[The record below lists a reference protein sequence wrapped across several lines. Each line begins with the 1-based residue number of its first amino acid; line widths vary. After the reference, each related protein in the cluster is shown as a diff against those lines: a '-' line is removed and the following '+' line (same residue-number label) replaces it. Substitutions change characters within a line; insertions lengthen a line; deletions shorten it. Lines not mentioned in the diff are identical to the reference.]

1 MRLRIEELT
10 LVGTSRTIRFE
21 PGMNAIVGS
30 MSGGKT
36 ATVSCLRALLGA
48 DVKVVPEL
56 RGRTISG
63 TVLIGERRF
72 RILRQLVTTTTAKVD
87 IAEIGGQ
94 QELWRL
100 PASELQAGY
109 DQTFRNWWLDIL
121 DLPAVRVPRA
131 PTDDASPLV
140 PVTISDYLMYCV
152 LKQNEIDNSVFGTPD
167 NNHKNIKRKY
177 VFDILYG
184 LYDPEAAGLR
194 EHLRKVTTELKA
206 LTSDADTLERILENT
221 TFASRAHL
229 EVQRQQAEQE
239 LAQARRTD
247 LNLTQELTE
256 TATVSLRTQISEA
269 EAELARISDAAAAE
283 AVSQS
288 RLEEL
293 RDQLIAQSRRL
304 TRALVAERLLND
316 FEFHTCPRC
325 GAGIPDRGDEHTC
338 RLCLQTPPQTP
349 APSTLAAEQ
358 DRVIEQVTETEELIK
373 RSTSRLDELQ
383 AARAAQTRRRT
394 ELGEQLDRATAT
406 YLTDQTERIRA
417 VAAQQARLEEHLAR
431 LGDALTLHE
440 RLQGQNERIAELERE
455 QEDLNARIAAARH
468 SNTSVHERL
477 NTLDAA
483 FESTLRSFDAPRFDN
498 RPGSR
503 INRDTYMPV
512 VDGRSFADLQSQG
525 VEVLVNVAHVLA
537 HQKVALTDEAI
548 PLPNLLIIDG
558 ISSNV
563 GHEGVDL
570 ERLRKMYTTLLEA
583 ANHHIDRLQI
593 IVTDND
599 SPPIDGIHRAL
610 ELSDTDRLV
619 PQAPSLPEDSTHSAE
634 DNEAEPGNG
643 ARDPS

>member
-56 RGRTISG
+56 RGRSISG
-63 TVLIGERRF
+63 IVLIGERRF
-72 RILRQLVTTTTAKVD
+72 RIVRQLVSTSTAKVD

-94 QELWRL
+94 QGLWRL

-109 DQTFRNWWLDIL
+109 DQTFRNWWLDML
-121 DLPAVRVPRA
+121 DLPAIRVPRA

-152 LKQNEIDNSVFGTPD
+152 LKQKEIDTSVFGTPD

-177 VFDILYG
+177 VFEILYG

-194 EHLRKVTTELKA
+194 EHLRKVTTELNA
-206 LTSDADTLERILENT
+206 LTADAATLARILEDT
-221 TFASRAHL
+221 TFASRAQL
-229 EVQRQQAEQE
+229 EVERQESEQQLTHARQAD
-239 LAQARRTD
+239 LRLTRDLTD
-247 LNLTQELTE
+247 S
-256 TATVSLRTQISEA
+256 ATVSLRTQISEA
-269 EAELARISDAAAAE
+269 EAELGRISDAAAAE
-283 AVSQS
+283 AASVS
-288 RLEEL
+288 RLQEL

-325 GAGIPDRGDEHTC
+325 GAGVPDRGDENTC

-373 RSTSRLDELQ
+373 RSTRRLDELE
-383 AARAAQTRRRT
+383 AARSAQSRRRT
-394 ELGEQLDRATAT
+394 ELGEHLDRAAAT
-406 YLTDQTERIRA
+406 YITDETDRIRG
-417 VAAQQARLEEHLAR
+417 VAAQQARLEERLAR
-431 LGDALTLHE
+431 IDDALHLHD
-440 RLQGQNERIAELERE
+440 RLQGQSERIAELERE
-455 QEDLNARIAAARH
+455 QEDLNDRIAASRH
-468 SNTSVHERL
+468 SNTAVHERL
-477 NTLDAA
+477 DKLDEA
-483 FESTLRSFDAPRFDN
+483 FEATLRSFDAPRFDN
-498 RPGSR
+498 QPGSR
-503 INRDTYMPV
+503 INRETYLPV

-525 VEVLVNVAHVLA
+525 VEVLVNVAHVLT
-537 HQKVALTDEAI
+537 HQQVALANDI

-570 ERLRKMYTTLLEA
+570 ERLRKMYATLLEEA
-583 ANHHIDRLQI
+583 TERIDQLQI

-599 SPPIDGIHRAL
+599 SPPIDGIHLAL

-619 PQAPSLPEDSTHSAE
+619 PGAPAVVDDSDHS
-634 DNEAEPGNG
+634 PG
-643 ARDPS
+643 DD

>member
-10 LVGTSRTIRFE
+10 LVGTSRTVRFE

-48 DVKVVPEL
+48 DVRVVPEL
-56 RGRTISG
+56 RGRYISG
-63 TVLIGERRF
+63 TVLVGERRF
-72 RILRQLVTTTTAKVD
+72 RIVRQLVTTSTAKVE
-87 IAEIGGQ
+87 IAEIGGM
-94 QELWRL
+94 QEVWRL

-109 DQTFRNWWLDIL
+109 DQTFRNWWLEIL

-152 LKQNEIDNSVFGTPD
+152 LKQTEIDTSVFGTD
-167 NNHKNIKRKY
+167 NNNHKNIKRKY
-177 VFDILYG
+177 VFEILYG

-194 EHLRKVTTELKA
+194 EHLRKVTTELNA
-206 LTSDADTLERILENT
+206 LTADADTLERILENT
-221 TFASRAHL
+221 VFATRARL
-229 EVQRQQAEQE
+229 EVQRQETEQE
-239 LAQARRTD
+239 LLRARQDDRTM
-247 LNLTQELTE
+247 TQELTE
-256 TATVSLRTQISEA
+256 SATILLRDQIGES

-283 AVSQS
+283 AASIG
-288 RLEEL
+288 RLDEL

-325 GAGIPDRGDEHTC
+325 GAGVPDRGGEDTC
-338 RLCLQTPPQTP
+338 RLCLQVPPQTP
-349 APSTLAAEQ
+349 SPSTLAAEQ
-358 DRVIEQVTETEELIK
+358 DRVIEQVAETEDLLNRSK
-373 RSTSRLDELQ
+373 RRLEELQ
-383 AARAAQTRRRT
+383 TARSIQLHRRT
-394 ELGEQLDRATAT
+394 ELGEQLDHATAT
-406 YLTDQTERIRA
+406 YITDQAERIRA

-431 LGDALTLHE
+431 IDDALALHI
-440 RLQGQNERIAELERE
+440 RLQGQRERIAELERE
-455 QEDLNARIAAARH
+455 QEDLSSRIAASRH
-468 SNTSVHERL
+468 SNGIVQERL
-477 NTLDAA
+477 NRLDDA
-483 FESTLRSFDAPRFDN
+483 FEATLRDFDVPRFDK

-503 INRDTYMPV
+503 INRETYMPI
-512 VDGRSFADLQSQG
+512 VDGRSFTDLQSQG
-525 VEVLVNVAHVLA
+525 VGVLVNVAHVLA
-537 HQKVALTDEAI
+537 HQRVALHSEGI

-563 GHEGVDL
+563 GHEGIDL
-570 ERLRKMYTTLLEA
+570 ERLRRMYATLLASATE
-583 ANHHIDRLQI
+583 HIDQLQI

-619 PQAPSLPEDSTHSAE
+619 PVSEDADRPSEDE
-634 DNEAEPGNG
+634 
-643 ARDPS
+643 

>member
-10 LVGTSRTIRFE
+10 LVGTSRTVRFE

-48 DVKVVPEL
+48 EVSVVPEL
-56 RGRTISG
+56 RGRSISG

-72 RILRQLVTTTTAKVD
+72 RIVRQLVSTSTAKVD

-94 QELWRL
+94 QEVWRL
-100 PASELQAGY
+100 PASQLQAGY
-109 DQTFRNWWLDIL
+109 DQTFRDWWLTML
-121 DLPAVRVPRA
+121 GLPRIRVPRA
-131 PTDDASPLV
+131 PTDETSPLI

-152 LKQNEIDNSVFGTPD
+152 LRQKEIDTSVFGTPD
-167 NNHKNIKRKY
+167 NTQKNIKRKY
-177 VFDILYG
+177 VFEILYG

-194 EHLRKVTTELKA
+194 ERLRKVTTELNA
-206 LTSDADTLERILENT
+206 LTADAATLERILET
-221 TFASRAHL
+221 TAFASRAQL
-229 EVQRQQAEQE
+229 EVQRQATEQE
-239 LAQARRTD
+239 LAQSRQAD
-247 LNLTQELTE
+247 LSLTAELTDS
-256 TATVSLRTQISEA
+256 ATVSLRRQIGEA

-283 AVSQS
+283 AVSAS

-325 GAGIPDRGDEHTC
+325 GAGVPDRGDESTC

-373 RSTSRLDELQ
+373 RSQRRLEELEG
-383 AARAAQTRRRT
+383 ARSAQVRRRA

-406 YLTDQTERIRA
+406 YITDQTERIRA

-431 LGDALTLHE
+431 IDDALALHD
-440 RLQGQNERIAELERE
+440 RLQGQSERITELERE
-455 QEDLNARIAAARH
+455 QEDLNDRIAASRH
-468 SNTSVHERL
+468 SNTAVHERL
-477 NTLDAA
+477 DKLDEA
-483 FESTLRSFDAPRFDN
+483 FEAALRSFDAPRFDN
-498 RPGSR
+498 QPGSR
-503 INRDTYMPV
+503 INRETYMPV

-525 VEVLVNVAHVLA
+525 VGVLVNVAHVLA
-537 HQKVALTDEAI
+537 HQQVALHDDEI

-570 ERLRKMYTTLLEA
+570 ERLRKMYSTLLETA
-583 ANHHIDRLQI
+583 TEYVDRLQI

-610 ELSDTDRLV
+610 KLSDADRLV
-619 PQAPSLPEDSTHSAE
+619 PGEPAVADDGDQPPEEIS
-634 DNEAEPGNG
+634 
-643 ARDPS
+643 

>member
-10 LVGTSRTIRFE
+10 LAGTSRTVRFE

-48 DVKVVPEL
+48 EVNVVPEL

-63 TVLIGERRF
+63 TVLIGARRF
-72 RILRQLVTTTTAKVD
+72 RIVRQLVSTSTAKVD
-87 IAEIGGQ
+87 IAEIGG
-94 QELWRL
+94 EREVWRL
-100 PASELQAGY
+100 PASQVQAGY
-109 DQTFRNWWLDIL
+109 DQTFRDWWLTML
-121 DLPAVRVPRA
+121 GLPRIRVPRA
-131 PTDDASPLV
+131 PTDETSPLI

-152 LKQNEIDNSVFGTPD
+152 LRQKEIDTSVFGTPD
-167 NNHKNIKRKY
+167 NAQKNIKRKY
-177 VFDILYG
+177 VFEILYG

-194 EHLRKVTTELKA
+194 ERLRAVTTELNA
-206 LTSDADTLERILENT
+206 LTADATTLERILGT
-221 TFASRAHL
+221 TAFASRAQL
-229 EVQRQQAEQE
+229 EVQRQETEQQ
-239 LAQARRTD
+239 LAQARQTD
-247 LNLTQELTE
+247 QVLARQLTHPV
-256 TATVSLRTQISEA
+256 TVSLREQIAEA

-283 AVSQS
+283 AVSVS
-288 RLEEL
+288 RLQEL

-325 GAGIPDRGDEHTC
+325 GAGVPERGDEDTC
-338 RLCLQTPPQTP
+338 RLCLQVPPQDP

-373 RSTSRLDELQ
+373 RSQGRLDELET
-383 AARAAQTRRRT
+383 ARSAQTRRRT
-394 ELGEQLDRATAT
+394 DLGDKLDRATAT
-406 YLTDQTERIRA
+406 YVTDHTDRIRA
-417 VAAQQARLEEHLAR
+417 IAAEQARLEEHLAR
-431 LGDALTLHE
+431 IDDALALHD
-440 RLQGQNERIAELERE
+440 RLRGQSERIAELERE
-455 QEDLNARIAAARH
+455 QEDLNNRIAASWH
-468 SNTSVHERL
+468 SNPDVHARL
-477 NTLDAA
+477 DQLDHA
-483 FESTLRSFDAPRFDN
+483 FENALRSFDAPRFDN
-498 RPGSR
+498 QPGSR
-503 INRDTYMPV
+503 INRETYMPV

-537 HQKVALTDEAI
+537 HQLVALHDDAV

-563 GHEGVDL
+563 GHEGTDL
-570 ERLRKMYTTLLEA
+570 ERLRKMYTTLLATATERV
-583 ANHHIDRLQI
+583 DRLQI

-619 PQAPSLPEDSTHSAE
+619 PTEEPNEQSAQDE
-634 DNEAEPGNG
+634 EAEPEAG
-643 ARDPS
+643 PSGPT

>member
-10 LVGTSRTIRFE
+10 LVGTSRTVRFE

-48 DVKVVPEL
+48 DVRVVPEL
-56 RGRTISG
+56 RRRYISG
-63 TVLIGERRF
+63 TFIIGERRF
-72 RILRQLVTTTTAKVD
+72 RIVRQLVSTSTAKVN
-87 IAEIGGQ
+87 IAEIGGR
-94 QELWRL
+94 QEVWRL

-109 DQTFRNWWLDIL
+109 DQTFRSWWLDML
-121 DLPAVRVPRA
+121 GLPAIRVPRA

-152 LKQNEIDNSVFGTPD
+152 LKQKEIDTSVFGTD
-167 NNHKNIKRKY
+167 NNNHKNIKRKY
-177 VFDILYG
+177 VFEILYG

-194 EHLRKVTTELKA
+194 EHLRKVTTELNA
-206 LTSDADTLERILENT
+206 LTADADTLERILENT
-221 TFASRAHL
+221 VFAARAQL
-229 EVQRQQAEQE
+229 EVQRQETE
-239 LAQARRTD
+239 RE
-247 LNLTQELTE
+247 LTQTRQADLLLTRELTDS
-256 TATVSLRTQISEA
+256 ATISLRAQIGEA
-269 EAELARISDAAAAE
+269 EAELARISDAASAE
-283 AVSQS
+283 AVSVS

-325 GAGIPDRGDEHTC
+325 GAGVPDRGNEDTC
-338 RLCLQTPPQTP
+338 RLCLQNPPQTP
-349 APSTLAAEQ
+349 SPSTLADEQ
-358 DRVIEQVTETEELIK
+358 DRVIEQVTETEELLK
-373 RSTSRLDELQ
+373 RSTRRLEELKVARSVQ
-383 AARAAQTRRRT
+383 AQHRH

-406 YLTDQTERIRA
+406 YITDQTERIRA

-431 LGDALTLHE
+431 IDDALSLHV
-440 RLQGQNERIAELERE
+440 RLQGQRERLAELERE
-455 QEDLNARIAAARH
+455 QEDLSARIAGSRH
-468 SNTSVHERL
+468 SNAALYERL
-477 NTLDAA
+477 GKLDEA
-483 FESTLRSFDAPRFDN
+483 FESSLRSFDAPRFDN

-503 INRDTYMPV
+503 INRDTYLPV

-525 VEVLVNVAHVLA
+525 VGVLVNVAHALA
-537 HQKVALTDEAI
+537 HQQVALHDGGV

-563 GHEGVDL
+563 GHEGIDL
-570 ERLRKMYTTLLEA
+570 ERLRKMYATLLETA
-583 ANHHIDRLQI
+583 TEHVDQLQI

-599 SPPIDGIHRAL
+599 SPPIEGVHRAL

-619 PQAPSLPEDSTHSAE
+619 PGAPAASEDCDHSAE
-634 DNEAEPGNG
+634 GE
-643 ARDPS
+643 

>member
-56 RGRTISG
+56 RGRTIAG

-72 RILRQLVTTTTAKVD
+72 RIMRQLVTTATSKVD

-94 QELWRL
+94 QALWRL

-109 DQTFRNWWLDIL
+109 DQTFRAWWLDML
-121 DLPAVRVPRA
+121 GLPTIRVPRA

-152 LKQNEIDNSVFGTPD
+152 LKQKEIDNSVFGTPD

-194 EHLRKVTTELKA
+194 EHLRKVTTELNA
-206 LTSDADTLERILENT
+206 LTADADTLERILQDT
-221 TFASRAHL
+221 VFSSRAHL
-229 EVQRQQAEQE
+229 ELQRQQAEQE
-239 LAQARRTD
+239 LAQTRQANLD
-247 LNLTQELTE
+247 LTEELTD
-256 TATVSLRTQISEA
+256 TTTVALRSQISEA

-283 AVSQS
+283 ATSVA
-288 RLEEL
+288 RLQEL

-304 TRALVAERLLND
+304 TRALVAERLLNN

-325 GAGIPDRGDEHTC
+325 GAGVPDRGDEDTC

-358 DRVIEQVTETEELIK
+358 DRVIDQITETEELIN
-373 RSTSRLDELQ
+373 RSTSHLDKLR
-383 AARAAQTRRRT
+383 AARSAQARRRS

-431 LGDALTLHE
+431 LDDALALHE

-455 QEDLNARIAAARH
+455 QEELNDRIAASRH
-468 SNTSVHERL
+468 SNATVYERL
-477 NTLDAA
+477 DALDAA
-483 FESTLRSFDAPRFDN
+483 FEATLRSFDAPRFDN

-512 VDGRSFADLQSQG
+512 VDGRSFGDLQSQG

-537 HQKVALTDEAI
+537 HQKMALDDDTI

-563 GHEGVDL
+563 GHEGIDL
-570 ERLRKMYTTLLEA
+570 ERLRKMYAALLQTTTEHL
-583 ANHHIDRLQI
+583 DRLQI

-610 ELSDTDRLV
+610 ELSDTNRLV
-619 PQAPSLPEDSTHSAE
+619 PGIPATTSEDSSPSA
-634 DNEAEPGNG
+634 G
-643 ARDPS
+643 AGPHTSE